1 MGRFHRAIG
10 RAAVIVATVALASC
24 VRTGSMPV
32 VQPQPRAFLFAHV
45 ADSIIESPPLNRA
58 HLGIMVYDP
67 VARRVLYEH
76 NADRR
81 FVPASNQKYWPTATA
96 LHALGPDYRY
106 RTPVLGI
113 GFDAASGTA
122 AALVVAGRGDPTMS
136 ARFHADDHTA
146 LEGLADSI
154 AAAGVRRVTGDL
166 IIDASWFDDAI
177 IPGSWT
183 YGNLNT
189 TSAPA
194 TGAFAVAE
202 GLFRVHV
209 QHGGAAGEAAQLQVV
224 APIGMVPLVSTL
236 GTAPAAAGT
245 SLSITRGPWDD
256 TLRITG
262 VMAADAEPRMLRV
275 PMTDPVRFAAHVL
288 ADALAARGVVI
299 EGGVS
304 VVRDAA
310 DAAAIR
316 EGRVSPSSPLTVTPI
331 TVWTSPPLSEI
342 VAAILQP
349 SQNWIAEQLVR
360 TLGAEKRGEGSWRA
374 GVAAQTTF
382 LFGTV
387 GIDSAALRLQDG
399 SGMSH
404 QNLVTPRAIVQ
415 LLDHARSAPWRAVFR
430 AGLTGPGMPGTLSS
444 RLPHLQGRLAGK
456 TGTLSNVNA
465 LSGYVTT
472 WDGRELIFVILSN
485 ASGLPAPTV
494 VAAMDQLVTVLA
506 DDGMDRVAARP
517 HGAAA
522 AISQPLA
529 QQPHVQQPHV
539 QQPHV
544 QQPHVQQPHA
554 LPANVITDWRT
565 TAPLGHAAEANRRN
579 VPPGGTLEFHDLVL
593 TVVETSWDSAATT
606 GRVDFV
612 RLRLDRQGEVTE
624 RMVEAGS
631 AFNWSGYHVAVIAS
645 PRPGELGGGLV
656 ALEVATLTSLPP
668 VVAHSTMAGGA
679 ELRLRVP
686 HRITNVTLHHT
697 GFPEPLRPGED
708 PVLRL
713 RNLQSWGAAERNWWD
728 VPYHFLIDLEGRV
741 YEGRDWR
748 YKGDTNTTYE
758 PAGHFLISVIGNYEI
773 QEPTTAQVDAIA
785 DLMAWAVDRFDLTLD
800 RIGGHYHF
808 AATACPGVHFRGML
822 EDGTFRGLV
831 QERLDRR

>member
-1 MGRFHRAIG
+1 MSRFPRGIG
-10 RAAVIVATVALASC
+10 RTAVIMATVALAGC
-24 VRTGSMPV
+24 ARGGGTPA
-32 VQPQPRAFLFAHV
+32 VQPQPRASLFAHV

-58 HLGIMVYDP
+58 HLGIMVFDP

-81 FVPASNQKYWPTATA
+81 FVPASNQKYWPTTTA
-96 LHALGPDYRY
+96 LHTLGPDYRY

-113 GFDAASGTA
+113 GFDAARGTA

-146 LEGLADSI
+146 LEWLADSI

-177 IPGSWT
+177 IPVSWT
-183 YGNLNT
+183 YGNLNS
-189 TSAPA
+189 TSAPP
-194 TGAFAVAE
+194 TGAFVVAE
-202 GLFRVHV
+202 GLFRVRV

-224 APIGMVPLVSTL
+224 APTGLVPLVSTL
-236 GTAPAAAGT
+236 GTAPAAANTGV
-245 SLSITRGPWDD
+245 SITRGPWDD

-262 VMAADAEPRMLRV
+262 VMAADAEPRVLRV

-310 DAAAIR
+310 DATAIR
-316 EGRVSPSSPLTVTPI
+316 EGRVTPSNPLTVTPI
-331 TVWTSPPLSEI
+331 TVWTSPPMSEI

-415 LLDHARSAPWRAVFR
+415 LLDHARSAPWRDVFR
-430 AGLTGPGMPGTLSS
+430 TGLAGPGVPGTLST

-472 WDGRELIFVILSN
+472 WDGRELIFVFLSN
-485 ASGLPAPTV
+485 ASGLPGPTV
-494 VAAMDQLVTVLA
+494 VAAMDQLVSVLA
-506 DDGMDRVAARP
+506 DDGLDRVAAGP
-517 HGAAA
+517 LGAAA
-522 AISQPLA
+522 AIAQPLAQRPHVQQPLA
-529 QQPHVQQPHV
+529 QQPP
-539 QQPHV
+539 
-544 QQPHVQQPHA
+544 VQQPHA
-554 LPANVITDWRT
+554 LPPNVITDWRT

-579 VPPGGTLEFHDLVL
+579 VPPGGTF
-593 TVVETSWDSAATT
+593 ETTWDSAAAT
-606 GRVDFV
+606 GRVALV
-612 RLRLDRQGEVTE
+612 KLRLDRRGEATE

-656 ALEVATLTSLPP
+656 ALEVATQASLPP

-758 PAGHFLISVIGNYEI
+758 PGGHFLISVIGNYEI
-773 QEPTTAQVDAIA
+773 QEPTPAQVDAIA

-800 RIGGHYHF
+800 RIGGHYDF

-822 EDGTFRGLV
+822 EDGTFRSLV